1 MKKRTI
7 RSRLAVALL
16 VGVITGLMALAAMGL
31 FLGLMWLMGNVSI
44 YVWLPLLAG
53 LAVAFIY
60 FVDSDEYV

>member
-16 VGVITGLMALAAMGL
+16 VGVITGLMAFAVMGM

>member
-1 MKKRTI
+1 MKKRKI
-7 RSRLAVALL
+7 RSRLAAALL
-16 VGVITGLMALAAMGL
+16 VGVITGLMAFAVMGM

>member
-1 MKKRTI
+1 MKKRKI

-16 VGVITGLMALAAMGL
+16 VGVITGLMAFAVMGM

-53 LAVAFIY
+53 MAVAFIY

>member
-7 RSRLAVALL
+7 RSRLAAALL
-16 VGVITGLMALAAMGL
+16 VGVIVGLMAFAVMGML
-31 FLGLMWLMGNVSI
+31 LGLMWLMGNVSI

>member
-16 VGVITGLMALAAMGL
+16 VGVITGLMAFAVMGML
-31 FLGLMWLMGNVSI
+31 LGLMWLMGNVSI

-53 LAVAFIY
+53 LAMAFIY

>member
-1 MKKRTI
+1 MKKRKI

-16 VGVITGLMALAAMGL
+16 VGVITGLMAFAVMGM

>member
-7 RSRLAVALL
+7 RSRLAAALL
-16 VGVITGLMALAAMGL
+16 VGVITGLMAFAVMGM